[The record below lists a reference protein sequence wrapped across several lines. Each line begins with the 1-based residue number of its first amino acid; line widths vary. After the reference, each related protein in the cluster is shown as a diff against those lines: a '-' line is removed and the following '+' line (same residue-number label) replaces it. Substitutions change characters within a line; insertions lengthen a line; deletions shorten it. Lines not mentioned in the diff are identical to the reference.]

1 MKQPLNPLRPATAA
15 LFAALAFSTAPVF
28 AQTTAAPAPAPTISA
43 PPPTIT
49 APPAPVT
56 VAPPVAATPAPRAT
70 PAPQARTTTPRARP
84 AAPARTAN
92 RAPAPRVAAPAPAP
106 AATPAP
112 TPAPAPI
119 AEAPAPVVAEA
130 PAAPP
135 PTVEPAPPAEQ
146 PAARTSMLPF
156 IIGAAALLI
165 LALGFLALRRRRRT
179 DDVYEDAVYEETYE
193 QPAVVEQA
201 PAAPYAE
208 PALAG
213 APFAPEPT
221 FIRTPVAETADDTS
235 DVVSAASIEE
245 VEVVG
250 SDAADIEA
258 LAADSEP
265 VAGRPWIEFLM
276 RPVRAG
282 TSKDNAIVEFEL
294 TVGNTGSVSAR
305 DVRISTWVVAAGEG
319 SEMERS
325 LIEPSADATH
335 NTVDIAAGDGARVE
349 AKIAMA
355 KGGLDQPVLPVVVA
369 DARYT
374 LPDGSEGRTHAS
386 FAVGVPEE
394 DGSELQPFR
403 VDGSSG
409 LRENV
414 EARLYG
420 EPERV

>member
-1 MKQPLNPLRPATAA
+1 MKQPLNPLRPASAA

-28 AQTTAAPAPAPTISA
+28 AQETAAPAPVPVISA

-56 VAPPVAATPAPRAT
+56 VAPPAATQAPRAT
-70 PAPQARTTTPRARP
+70 PAPQARTTPRTARP
-84 AAPARTAN
+84 ASPARTAARAPAPARTA
-92 RAPAPRVAAPAPAP
+92 APAAAAPTATAPPAAAPAPVAE
-106 AATPAP
+106 
-112 TPAPAPI
+112 TPAPA
-119 AEAPAPVVAEA
+119 VAETT
-130 PAAPP
+130 AAPP
-135 PTVEPAPPAEQ
+135 PTVESAPPAQQ
-146 PAARTSMLPF
+146 PAATRSILPW

-165 LALGFLALRRRRRT
+165 LALGFFAIRRRRT
-179 DDVYEDAVYEETYE
+179 ADEYDEAVYEETYE
-193 QPAVVEQA
+193 QPAVEQA

-221 FIRTPVAETADDTS
+221 FIRTPVAETAEDAT
-235 DVVSAASIEE
+235 DVVTAASIEE
-245 VEVVG
+245 VEIVD
-250 SDAADIEA
+250 SDAADVEA

-276 RPVRAG
+276 RPLRAG
-282 TSKDNAIVEFEL
+282 TSRDNAIVEFEL

-319 SEMERS
+319 TDMERS
-325 LIEPSADATH
+325 LIEPPAEATH
-335 NTVDIAAGDGARVE
+335 NAVDIAAGDGARVE
-349 AKIAMA
+349 AKIAMS
-355 KGGLDQPVLPVVVA
+355 KDGLDAPVLPVVVA

>member
-1 MKQPLNPLRPATAA
+1 MKQPLNPLRPAKAA

-28 AQTTAAPAPAPTISA
+28 AQTAAPAPAPVISA

-49 APPAPVT
+49 APPPAVT
-56 VAPPVAATPAPRAT
+56 APPVAATPAPRAT
-70 PAPQARTTTPRARP
+70 PAPQARTTPRAARP
-84 AAPARTAN
+84 AAPARTAA
-92 RAPAPRVAAPAPAP
+92 RAPAPRIAAPAPAP

-112 TPAPAPI
+112 APTPAPV
-119 AEAPAPVVAEA
+119 AEAPAPVVAET
-130 PAAPP
+130 PAAPAP
-135 PTVEPAPPAEQ
+135 AVAPAPPAQQ
-146 PAARTSMLPF
+146 PAATRSMLPF

-165 LALGFLALRRRRRT
+165 LALGFLTLRRRRRT
-179 DDVYEDAVYEETYE
+179 DDVYYDDTPAYEATHET
-193 QPAVVEQA
+193 VVEQA

-221 FIRTPVAETADDTS
+221 FVRTPVAETAEDAT

-245 VEVVG
+245 VEVVE

-282 TSKDNAIVEFEL
+282 TSRDNAIVEFEL

-319 SEMERS
+319 TEMERS
-325 LIEPSADATH
+325 LIEPSAEATH

-349 AKIAMA
+349 AKIAMS
-355 KGGLDQPVLPVVVA
+355 KDGLDAPVLPVVVA

>member
-1 MKQPLNPLRPATAA
+1 MKQPLNPLRPAKAA

-28 AQTTAAPAPAPTISA
+28 AQETAAPAPAPTIAA

-56 VAPPVAATPAPRAT
+56 APPVAAAPAPRAT
-70 PAPQARTTTPRARP
+70 PAPQARTTPRAARP
-84 AAPARTAN
+84 AAPARTAF
-92 RAPAPRVAAPAPAP
+92 RAPARTATPAP

-112 TPAPAPI
+112 TPAPAAPAPI

-130 PAAPP
+130 PAPP
-135 PTVEPAPPAEQ
+135 PPAVAPAPAEQ
-146 PAARTSMLPF
+146 PAATTSMLPF

-179 DDVYEDAVYEETYE
+179 ADAYEDAVYEETYE
-193 QPAVVEQA
+193 QPAIQEA

-221 FIRTPVAETADDTS
+221 FVRTPVAETAEDSS
-235 DVVSAASIEE
+235 DIVSAASIEE

-258 LAADSEP
+258 LSADSEP

-282 TSKDNAIVEFEL
+282 TSRDNAIVEFEL

-319 SEMERS
+319 TEMERS

>member
-1 MKQPLNPLRPATAA
+1 MKQPLNPLRPAKAA

-28 AQTTAAPAPAPTISA
+28 AQVTAAPAPPPVISA

-49 APPAPVT
+49 APPPVVT
-56 VAPPVAATPAPRAT
+56 APPVAAAPAPRAT
-70 PAPQARTTTPRARP
+70 PAPQARTTPRAAR
-84 AAPARTAN
+84 PARTAA
-92 RAPAPRVAAPAPAP
+92 RAPAPRIVAPAP
-106 AATPAP
+106 AATTA
-112 TPAPAPI
+112 PAPAPV
-119 AEAPAPVVAEA
+119 AEAPAPVVAET
-130 PAAPP
+130 PAAPA
-135 PTVEPAPPAEQ
+135 PTVAPAPPAEQ
-146 PAARTSMLPF
+146 PAATTSRSMLPF

-165 LALGFLALRRRRRT
+165 LALGFLAMRRRRRA
-179 DDVYEDAVYEETYE
+179 DDVYYDDTPAYEATHE
-193 QPAVVEQA
+193 PVVEQV

-221 FIRTPVAETADDTS
+221 FDRAPVAETREDAT

-245 VEVVG
+245 VEVVE
-250 SDAADIEA
+250 SDAADLEA

-282 TSKDNAIVEFEL
+282 TSRDNAIVEFEL

-319 SEMERS
+319 TEMERS
-325 LIEPSADATH
+325 LIEPSAEATH
-335 NTVDIAAGDGARVE
+335 NMLDIAAGDGARVE
-349 AKIAMA
+349 AKIAMS
-355 KGGLDQPVLPVVVA
+355 KDGLDAPVLPVVVA

-420 EPERV
+420 DPERV

>member
-1 MKQPLNPLRPATAA
+1 
-15 LFAALAFSTAPVF
+15 
-28 AQTTAAPAPAPTISA
+28 
-43 PPPTIT
+43 
-49 APPAPVT
+49 
-56 VAPPVAATPAPRAT
+56 
-70 PAPQARTTTPRARP
+70 
-84 AAPARTAN
+84 
-92 RAPAPRVAAPAPAP
+92 
-106 AATPAP
+106 
-112 TPAPAPI
+112 
-119 AEAPAPVVAEA
+119 
-130 PAAPP
+130 
-135 PTVEPAPPAEQ
+135 
-146 PAARTSMLPF
+146 
-156 IIGAAALLI
+156 
-165 LALGFLALRRRRRT
+165 LRRRRPA
-179 DDVYEDAVYEETYE
+179 DVYEDAVYEETDE
-193 QPAVVEQA
+193 VVPVEA

-221 FIRTPVAETADDTS
+221 FIRTAVAESAEDTT
-235 DVVSAASIEE
+235 DIVSAASIEE
-245 VEVVG
+245 VEIVD

-282 TSKDNAIVEFEL
+282 TSRDNAIVEFEL
-294 TVGNTGSVSAR
+294 TVGNTGSVPAR

-319 SEMERS
+319 TDMERS
-325 LIEPSADATH
+325 LIEPSAEATH

-349 AKIAMA
+349 AKIAMS
-355 KGGLDQPVLPVVVA
+355 KDGLDAPVLPVVVA

-420 EPERV
+420 DPERV

>member
-1 MKQPLNPLRPATAA
+1 M
-15 LFAALAFSTAPVF
+15 
-28 AQTTAAPAPAPTISA
+28 
-43 PPPTIT
+43 
-49 APPAPVT
+49 
-56 VAPPVAATPAPRAT
+56 
-70 PAPQARTTTPRARP
+70 
-84 AAPARTAN
+84 
-92 RAPAPRVAAPAPAP
+92 
-106 AATPAP
+106 
-112 TPAPAPI
+112 
-119 AEAPAPVVAEA
+119 
-130 PAAPP
+130 
-135 PTVEPAPPAEQ
+135 
-146 PAARTSMLPF
+146 
-156 IIGAAALLI
+156 
-165 LALGFLALRRRRRT
+165 RRRRRT
-179 DDVYEDAVYEETYE
+179 DDVYYEDAAYEETYE
-193 QPAVVEQA
+193 EPVVEQA

-221 FIRTPVAETADDTS
+221 FIRTPVAETAEDTS

-245 VEVVG
+245 VEVVD

-258 LAADSEP
+258 LSADSEP

-282 TSKDNAIVEFEL
+282 TSSDNAIVEFEL

-319 SEMERS
+319 TEMERS

-335 NTVDIAAGDGARVE
+335 NMVDIAAGDGARVE
-349 AKIAMA
+349 AKIAMS
-355 KGGLDQPVLPVVVA
+355 KDGLDQPVLPVVVA

>member
-1 MKQPLNPLRPATAA
+1 
-15 LFAALAFSTAPVF
+15 
-28 AQTTAAPAPAPTISA
+28 
-43 PPPTIT
+43 
-49 APPAPVT
+49 
-56 VAPPVAATPAPRAT
+56 
-70 PAPQARTTTPRARP
+70 
-84 AAPARTAN
+84 
-92 RAPAPRVAAPAPAP
+92 
-106 AATPAP
+106 
-112 TPAPAPI
+112 
-119 AEAPAPVVAEA
+119 
-130 PAAPP
+130 
-135 PTVEPAPPAEQ
+135 
-146 PAARTSMLPF
+146 MLPF
-156 IIGAAALLI
+156 ILGAAALLI
-165 LALGFLALRRRRRT
+165 LALGFFALRRRRRPA
-179 DDVYEDAVYEETYE
+179 EDYYEEAYVE
-193 QPAVVEQA
+193 APVEQA

-213 APFAPEPT
+213 APFVPEPT
-221 FIRTPVAETADDTS
+221 FIRTPVAETAEEST

-245 VEVVG
+245 VEIVE

-265 VAGRPWIEFLM
+265 TAGRPWIEFLM

-282 TSKDNAIVEFEL
+282 TSRDNAIVEFEL
-294 TVGNTGSVSAR
+294 TVGNTGSVPAR

-319 SEMERS
+319 TEMERS
-325 LIEPSADATH
+325 LIEPSAEATH
-335 NTVDIAAGDGARVE
+335 NMVDIAAGDGARME
-349 AKIAMA
+349 AKIAMS
-355 KGGLDQPVLPVVVA
+355 KDGLDAPVLPVVVA

-374 LPDGSEGRTHAS
+374 LPDGSEGRMHAS